1 MGKRRGENKE
11 KAREERKSVKR
22 LVEEAFNHFGNKKL
36 YKEQFIKYFLNK
48 GMSKDEVDKLW
59 IEADR
64 MNIISIGVK
73 PIVRE
78 EEPLKILGHVTIFRL
93 KGKEDE

>member
-1 MGKRRGENKE
+1 M
-11 KAREERKSVKR
+11 KR

-36 YKEQFIKYFLNK
+36 YKEQFIKYFLDK

-64 MNIISIGVK
+64 MNIILIGVK

-93 KGKEDE
+93 KEDEDE

>member
-1 MGKRRGENKE
+1 
-11 KAREERKSVKR
+11 VKR

>member
-1 MGKRRGENKE
+1 VGKRHGKHKG
-11 KAREERKSVKR
+11 KAREKRNSMKR

-36 YKEQFIKYFLNK
+36 YKEQFIKYFLDK

-64 MNIISIGVK
+64 MNIILIGVK

-93 KGKEDE
+93 KEDEDE